1 MKTLEKAFD
10 VMELFLESKDK
21 LTLSQVAEISG
32 INISTAHRLCS
43 TMAKRGYL
51 YQAYK
56 NGPYTLGLNWIDFGA
71 VTRLTSLIK
80 EKAFPSMRA
89 LQTETEGNIVL
100 HIPSESESTE
110 ICIVRSKTRLP
121 FLAIEQE
128 RLPLY
133 ASANGK
139 VFLAYRSMAKVDR
152 YLSQTTLEPHTDY
165 TIVSPKKLK
174 ENLTEIKKEGLAFDI
189 EEREYGLSCIAAPI
203 FSGGKVI
210 ASIGLVLPSKRM
222 TAERLP
228 ELVTAVKRSCKEVSD
243 ELDGVRIN
251 NS

>member
-32 INISTAHRLCS
+32 INISTAHRLCA
-43 TMAKRGYL
+43 TMARRGYL

-80 EKAFPSMRA
+80 EKAFPCMRE
-89 LQTETEGNIVL
+89 LQKETEANIVL
-100 HIPSESESTE
+100 HIPSELESTE
-110 ICIVRSKTRLP
+110 ICIVRSKTRMP

-133 ASANGK
+133 SSANGK
-139 VFLAYRSMAKVDR
+139 IFLAYRSQPKQQR
-152 YLSQTTLEPHTDY
+152 YLSSVVLEPHTDN
-165 TIVSPKKLK
+165 TIASPEELK
-174 ENLTEIKKEGLAFDI
+174 EILTKVKKEGIAFDN

-203 FSGGKVI
+203 FSSGKVI
-210 ASIGLVLPSKRM
+210 ASIGIVLPTKRM
-222 TAERLP
+222 GAERIPQLIASLKRCCQEVEQ
-228 ELVTAVKRSCKEVSD
+228 ELEGARK
-243 ELDGVRIN
+243 
-251 NS
+251 

>member
-121 FLAIEQE
+121 FASIEQE

-139 VFLAYRSMAKVDR
+139 VFLAYRSMAKLDR

-174 ENLTEIKKEGLAFDI
+174 ENLAEIKKEGLAFDI
-189 EEREYGLSCIAAPI
+189 EEREYGLNCIAAPI

-222 TAERLP
+222 TTERLP
-228 ELVTAVKRSCKEVSD
+228 GLIAAVKRCCKEVSD